1 VTVLFVENAH
11 LVRRE
16 IRHRASRLLVSFSVI
31 VSSPFAVFAVA
42 PFGEGYYAA
51 TTRAADRGE
60 SGKIGLPG
68 GKVDSGESPV
78 QALIREA
85 REEGW
90 DISGVNPTP
99 IHAQDVDGK
108 HVQWFLATSATMLVD
123 YKEKGRITPIRA
135 TKSAITAS
143 GYGNENIGL

>member
-1 VTVLFVENAH
+1 MNEAF
-11 LVRRE
+11 
-16 IRHRASRLLVSFSVI
+16 
-31 VSSPFAVFAVA
+31 PFAVFAVA
-42 PFGEGYYAA
+42 PLSNGYFAA

-68 GKVDSGESPV
+68 GKVDPGENPV

-90 DISGVNPTP
+90 ELLEVNPTP

-108 HVQWFLATSATMLVD
+108 HVQWFLATSATMLAD

-135 TKSAITAS
+135 TKSAIIAS